1 MFDKIL
7 VGIDGSEVSLKAL
20 EQAVDLARQLGSE
33 ITVVSVINEMKMPF
47 SAEFGL
53 WARESH
59 ENLIR
64 KVLESLNSAIV
75 KIGENHPNMKVEARI
90 EEGRPAKKITEIA
103 DTEGFD
109 LIVIGRRGNGL
120 VDRLIM
126 GSVSSE
132 VVRTSHTPVLIV
144 G

>member
-1 MFDKIL
+1 
-7 VGIDGSEVSLKAL
+7 VID
-20 EQAVDLARQLGSE
+20 
-33 ITVVSVINEMKMPF
+33 EMKMPF
-47 SAEFGL
+47 SAEYGL

-59 ENLIR
+59 DNLIR
-64 KVLESLNSAIV
+64 KVLESLNSAIL
-75 KIGENHPNMKVEARI
+75 KIGENHPDVKVEARI
-90 EEGRPAKKITEIA
+90 EEGRPAKKIIEIA

-109 LIVIGRRGNGL
+109 LIVIGRQGNGL

-132 VVRTSHTPVLIV
+132 VVRTSHSPVLIV

>member
-1 MFDKIL
+1 MYNKIL
-7 VGIDGSEVSLKAL
+7 VGIDGSEVSLQAL
-20 EQAVDLARQLGSE
+20 KQAVDLARQLGSE

-64 KVLESLNSAIV
+64 KVLENLNTEIL
-75 KIGENHPNMKVEARI
+75 KIREKHPEMKVEALI
-90 EEGRPAKKITEIA
+90 EEGRPAKKIVEIA
-103 DTEGFD
+103 ETEEFD

-120 VDRLIM
+120 VDHLII

-132 VVRTSHTPVLIV
+132 VIRTSHTPVLIV